1 MLLHLRAIVER
12 QVAHVDG
19 TSHFRQGHKLGEV
32 VLILRLLRHTKENC
46 EFFKLL
52 KSNSLQ
58 KRTSRNSEYLTYQV
72 VEVVGTTCCIL
83 EEGGIRIYIA
93 IQQTIKDLKSDDW
106 NWNEKASMTCVP
118 STIRKYCKCRWR
130 TTSTHYLKSLHPLL
144 LLDELNSKVCLLVD
158 VLLLEFIYHSRLVQE
173 LTVATQHLMWTNS
186 KISLYCHL
194 SASAY
199 RSRRHQTWAKWRTK
213 VQCGQWKQKTQ

>member
-1 MLLHLRAIVER
+1 MSKILIFFLPLHIFPLCVLDLKKKKKGWPCSFYPVVVHQHPQPWFDGLHDILQEVLLHLRAIVER

-32 VLILRLLRHTKENC
+32 VLILRLLRNTKEIC

-106 NWNEKASMTCVP
+106 NWNEKGIHDRCAF
-118 STIRKYCKCRWR
+118 
-130 TTSTHYLKSLHPLL
+130 
-144 LLDELNSKVCLLVD
+144 N
-158 VLLLEFIYHSRLVQE
+158 
-173 LTVATQHLMWTNS
+173 N
-186 KISLYCHL
+186 
-194 SASAY
+194 
-199 RSRRHQTWAKWRTK
+199 
-213 VQCGQWKQKTQ
+213 

>member
-32 VLILRLLRHTKENC
+32 VLILRLLRHTKEIC

-93 IQQTIKDLKSDDW
+93 IQQTIKDLKSDD
-106 NWNEKASMTCVP
+106 
-118 STIRKYCKCRWR
+118 
-130 TTSTHYLKSLHPLL
+130 
-144 LLDELNSKVCLLVD
+144 
-158 VLLLEFIYHSRLVQE
+158 
-173 LTVATQHLMWTNS
+173 
-186 KISLYCHL
+186 
-194 SASAY
+194 
-199 RSRRHQTWAKWRTK
+199 
-213 VQCGQWKQKTQ
+213 